1 MSVTAEALKAAWQRD
16 PDVVAQ
22 AFGDM
27 LREFGF
33 KSLTDA
39 DIKGHISKFYAGE
52 PEQADVIDK
61 MIRQYLEKGT

>member
-1 MSVTAEALKAAWQRD
+1 MSVTAEVLKEAWQRD
-16 PDVVAQ
+16 PDAVAR
-22 AFGDM
+22 AFGNM

-39 DIKGHISKFYAGE
+39 DIKRHISQFYAGE
-52 PEQADVIDK
+52 PEQADVIGK

>member
-1 MSVTAEALKAAWQRD
+1 MSVTAEALKEAWRRD
-16 PDVVAQ
+16 PDAVAK

-39 DIKGHISKFYAGE
+39 DVKGYIGKFYAGE
-52 PEQADVIDK
+52 PEQTDVIDK